1 VSAKPWS
8 WVCASGVCVSL
19 LSFGVFQSSLAQTSK
34 NPEALVYPTF
44 EEQSAA
50 SGIQHQYTGS
60 WEFFVGGGGAAF
72 DCNGD
77 RMPDVVLAGGSSPVQ
92 LYKNLSKPADEIRFE
107 SVALDLSETE
117 MRSVTGAY
125 ALHLDQDA
133 HIDIVLLR
141 VGRNVLMRG
150 DGKCGFTKAN
160 RRFSFDGGREWTTG
174 FSAIWEAESDY
185 PTLAFGNYIDQS
197 APGSPWGT
205 CHDNILVRSDH
216 NSNNK
221 ATGSNVGNTITD
233 NTNNKNANSHA
244 SSHANRVNTNGLN
257 ENPSYRDEVLL
268 TPGFCSLSILFTD
281 WNNSGEPALRITNDR
296 QYYRGGQEQL
306 WRVPVDAAPSAYTKR
321 DGWKQLTIWGMG
333 IAEADLDSDGYPEY
347 ALSSMGD
354 NMLQQLDP
362 EAEEDQPHYVDVA
375 FDQGTTAHRPYVGD
389 DSKPSTGWHT
399 EFADFNN
406 DARLDLFIAKGN
418 VSNMPDFAAIDPDN
432 LLLAHPEGGFLEA
445 GARVKINRPTQGRGA
460 LITDFNAD
468 GHLDLLVINREASVS
483 VFRNLMVKEAW
494 GSRPA
499 GNWLAIELQQDGPN
513 RQAVGARVV
522 IKTGNLTQ
530 TRTVSVGGGH
540 AAHSSGFTHVGLGV
554 AERATVRVRWPNG
567 DWSHEYR
574 VFANHHAVLKR
585 KSSKPIYWFPNEH

>member
-1 VSAKPWS
+1 LITGHQLKQYAVS
-8 WVCASGVCVSL
+8 VCVSPW
-19 LSFGVFQSSLAQTSK
+19 FVGFAGVVFAQISIAQTSRD
-34 NPEALVYPTF
+34 PAALVYPHF
-44 EEQSAA
+44 EEESST
-50 SGIQHQYTGS
+50 SGINHQYTGS

-92 LYKNLSKPADEIRFE
+92 LYKNLSKPAGELRFE
-107 SVALDLSETE
+107 SLTVDLSDTE
-117 MRSVTGAY
+117 LRSVTGAY

-133 HIDIVLLR
+133 HIDLVLLR

-150 DGKCGFTKAN
+150 DGECGFTKAN
-160 RRFSFDGGREWTTG
+160 RRFAFDGGREWTTG
-174 FSAIWEAESDY
+174 FSAIWEGESLY

-205 CHDNILVRSDH
+205 CHDNSLIRAESSVNTDSADPNDNNSADKNPRY
-216 NSNNK
+216 SNNNIL
-221 ATGSNVGNTITD
+221 S
-233 NTNNKNANSHA
+233 
-244 SSHANRVNTNGLN
+244 
-257 ENPSYRDEVLL
+257 
-268 TPGFCSLSILFTD
+268 PGYCSLSVLFTD

-306 WRVPVDAAPSAYTKR
+306 WRVPVAGVPVAYGKR

-333 IAEADLDSDGYPEY
+333 IAEADLNSDGFPEY

-362 EAEEDQPHYVDVA
+362 EAEEDQPQYVDLA
-375 FDQGTTAHRPYVGD
+375 FDQGSTAHRPYEGD

-418 VSNMPDFAAIDPDN
+418 VSSMSDFATIDPDN
-432 LLLAHPEGGFLEA
+432 LLLAHPSGGFLEA
-445 GARVKINRPTQGRGA
+445 GAQARINLPTQGRGA
-460 LITDFNAD
+460 LVSDFNVD
-468 GHLDLLVINREASVS
+468 GRMDLLVINREASVS
-483 VFRNLMVKEAW
+483 VFRNLGVKESW
-494 GSRPA
+494 GSKPL
-499 GNWLAIELQQDGPN
+499 GNWLAIELQQPGVN
-513 RQAVGARVV
+513 RQAVGARIV

-540 AAHSSGFTHVGLGV
+540 AADSNGFTHVGLGV

-585 KSSKPIYWFPNEH
+585 GGDKPIYWYPIQ